1 MKIFLTFLMIQT
13 LLITALF
20 GQNQH
25 TIKVYFKYGSKPARH
40 FKKTEEK
47 YFGGIHGGHVS
58 IGVDTAVIGFSFYYG
73 YHIFPNNK
81 KLNGVYNFE
90 GIHKFRKDTVG
101 FKYTT
106 FQISLTDTQYYKLN
120 TIFNNYLFLRTPY
133 DYALFG
139 MRCAAAAYDVL
150 SQIGIFKVR
159 SRCCNIIS
167 NFYPKLLRKK
177 MFKLAKKNNYT
188 ILKHAGRTSR
198 KWERD

>member
-1 MKIFLTFLMIQT
+1 MKIILSFLLIQF

-25 TIKVYFKYGSKPARH
+25 VINVFFKYGSKPAHH

-58 IGVDTAVIGFSFYYG
+58 IGIDTAVIGFSFYYG
-73 YHIFPNNK
+73 YHIFAHKK

-90 GIHKFRKDTVG
+90 GISRFRKDSVG
-101 FKYTT
+101 YKYTT
-106 FQISLTDTQYYKLN
+106 FQIPLTDTQYYKLN
-120 TIFNNYLFLRTPY
+120 TIIDNYVFLKTPY

-139 MRCAAAAYDVL
+139 MRCAAAGYDIL
-150 SQIGIFKVR
+150 SQIGIFRIK

-177 MFKLAKKNNYT
+177 MFRLAKKNNYK
-188 ILKHAGRTSR
+188 IIKQSGRKSR
-198 KWERD
+198 KWEKD